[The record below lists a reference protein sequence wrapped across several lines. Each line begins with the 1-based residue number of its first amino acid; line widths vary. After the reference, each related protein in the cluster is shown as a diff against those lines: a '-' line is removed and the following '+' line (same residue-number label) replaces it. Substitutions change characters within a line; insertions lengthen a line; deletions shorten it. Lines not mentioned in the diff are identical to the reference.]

1 MFVGSRIHVGQ
12 VAGTNVEIVQKTD
25 YPWHGSVSITVNP
38 EEAKRFSVYVR
49 IPDRNTS
56 KLYTESPAIRGVKRF
71 AVNGK
76 EETPVIRKGYAVIT
90 REWKAGDRI
99 EMELPLEPQRIVADS
114 RIKADVGLAALRYG
128 PLVYNVETADN
139 GNNIDRKLGDS
150 PLRTE
155 WRPDLLGG
163 VMVITGKWQ
172 DGSPMLAIPNFARM
186 NRVGPPPDYPE
197 RPPRSIDS
205 KVWI

>member
-1 MFVGSRIHVGQ
+1 
-12 VAGTNVEIVQKTD
+12 
-25 YPWHGSVSITVNP
+25 
-38 EEAKRFSVYVR
+38 
-49 IPDRNTS
+49 
-56 KLYTESPAIRGVKRF
+56 
-71 AVNGK
+71 
-76 EETPVIRKGYAVIT
+76 VIRKGYAVIT

-114 RIKADVGLAALRYG
+114 RIKADVGMAALRYG

-139 GNNIDRKLGDS
+139 VNIDRKLGDA
-150 PLRTE
+150 PLGTE

-186 NRVGPPPDYPE
+186 NRVGPPPDYPDK
-197 RPPRSIDS
+197 PLRSIDS